1 MFNITPTQKTES
13 VIQKEIIDL
22 LQEQPKVYLVKVHS
36 ATKAGVPDILTC
48 IHGRFVALE
57 VKTLKGK
64 ASELQL
70 TNIKRIREA
79 GGLAFVVRSRD
90 EVKHIINQLMNG
102 EL

>member
-1 MFNITPTQKTES
+1 MFQVKQTEKS
-13 VIQKEIIDL
+13 ESQIQKEIIDF

-36 ATKAGVPDILTC
+36 ATKAGVPDLLTC

-70 TNIKRIREA
+70 TNIKRIRDA

>member
-1 MFNITPTQKTES
+1 MFSVTPTQKTES

-22 LQEQPKVYLVKVHS
+22 LKEYPKVYLVKVHS
-36 ATKAGVPDILTC
+36 ATKAGIPDLLTC
-48 IHGRFVALE
+48 INGRFIALE

-70 TNIKRIREA
+70 NNIQRIREA

-90 EVKHIINQLMNG
+90 EVKHLITQVMNG